1 MRPFTPSVPPIALTM
16 GDPAGI
22 GPDVTL
28 LAWHS
33 RERLQLPGMVVLG
46 DLDVLAA
53 RAKALALDV
62 ALHEVS
68 PTLEGLGDAGNA
80 LPVLSI
86 PVSETVEA
94 GRPDPQNALATV
106 KMIETGVTLIREGQ
120 VRALVTNPINK
131 FVLYEAGFEHPG
143 HTEFLGELASRWGK
157 SYQPVMM
164 LVADVLKVVPV
175 TVHIPLEK
183 VREALTTER
192 IVATARIVAS
202 DLRLRFGIES
212 PQLAIA
218 GVNPHAGEGG
228 SIGKEEVTIIGPAI
242 ELLKQEGLAV
252 SGPFPADSMFHA
264 AARSNYDA
272 AIAMYHDQALI
283 PIKTLAFERAV
294 NMTLGL
300 PFVRTSPD
308 HGTAY
313 DIAGTGRADPSS
325 LVHALQLAR
334 DVITNPEPV
343 Q

>member
-1 MRPFTPSVPPIALTM
+1 
-16 GDPAGI
+16 
-22 GPDVTL
+22 
-28 LAWHS
+28 
-33 RERLQLPGMVVLG
+33 
-46 DLDVLAA
+46 
-53 RAKALALDV
+53 
-62 ALHEVS
+62 
-68 PTLEGLGDAGNA
+68 
-80 LPVLSI
+80 
-86 PVSETVEA
+86 
-94 GRPDPQNALATV
+94 
-106 KMIETGVTLIREGQ
+106 
-120 VRALVTNPINK
+120 
-131 FVLYEAGFEHPG
+131 
-143 HTEFLGELASRWGK
+143 
-157 SYQPVMM
+157 MM

-192 IVATARIVAS
+192 IVTTARIVAS
-202 DLRLRFGIES
+202 DLRLRFGIEQ
-212 PQLAIA
+212 PKLAIA

-228 SIGKEEVTIIGPAI
+228 SIGQEELTIIEPAI
-242 ELLKQEGLAV
+242 ERLCQEGLAV

-325 LVHALQLAR
+325 LIHALQLAR
-334 DVITNPEPV
+334 DLITHPEPV
-343 Q
+343 T

>member
-1 MRPFTPSVPPIALTM
+1 M

-22 GPDVTL
+22 GPDITL
-28 LAWHS
+28 RAWHS
-33 RERLQLPGMVVLG
+33 REKQPLPEMVVLG

-53 RAKALALDV
+53 RANALALDV
-62 ALHEVS
+62 AFVEVS
-68 PTLEGLGDAGNA
+68 PTLENLSGAGDA

-86 PVSETVEA
+86 PVSKAVDA
-94 GRPDPQNALATV
+94 GRPDPENATATI
-106 KMIETGVTLIREGQ
+106 KMIEKGVDLIREGR

-131 FVLYEAGFEHPG
+131 LVMYEAGFEHPG
-143 HTEFLGELASRWGK
+143 HTEFLGELASPWGK
-157 SYQPVMM
+157 SCQPVMM

-192 IVATARIVAS
+192 IVTTARIVAS
-202 DLRLRFGIES
+202 DLRLRFGIEK
-212 PQLAIA
+212 PKLAFA

-228 SIGKEEVTIIGPAI
+228 SIGQEELTVIEPAI
-242 ELLKQEGLAV
+242 EQLCREGLAV

-313 DIAGTGRADPSS
+313 DIAGTGRADPTS

-334 DVITNPEPV
+334 DVMTNPEPV
-343 Q
+343 K

>member
-1 MRPFTPSVPPIALTM
+1 MRPFPPSKLPIALTM

-22 GPDVTL
+22 GPDITL
-28 LAWHS
+28 QAWHS
-33 RERLQLPGMVVLG
+33 REQFQLPEMVVLG

-53 RAKALALDV
+53 RANALALDISFV
-62 ALHEVS
+62 EVS
-68 PTLEGLGDAGNA
+68 PTLEDLSGAGNA

-86 PVSETVEA
+86 PVAETVDA
-94 GRPDPQNALATV
+94 GRPDPENATATIQ
-106 KMIETGVTLIREGQ
+106 MIEMGVTLIREGRA
-120 VRALVTNPINK
+120 RALVTNPINK
-131 FVLYEAGFEHPG
+131 LVLYEAGFKHPG
-143 HTEFLGELASRWGK
+143 HTEFLGELASQWGE

-183 VREALTTER
+183 VREALTMER
-192 IVATARIVAS
+192 IVTTARIVAS
-202 DLRLRFGIES
+202 DLRLRFGIEQ
-212 PQLAIA
+212 PKLAIA

-228 SIGKEEVTIIGPAI
+228 SIGQEELTIIEPAI
-242 ELLKQEGLAV
+242 ELLSQEGLAV

-264 AARSNYDA
+264 AARNNYDA

-325 LVHALQLAR
+325 LIHALQLAR
-334 DVITNPEPV
+334 DLITHPEPV
-343 Q
+343 T

>member
-1 MRPFTPSVPPIALTM
+1 M

-22 GPDVTL
+22 GPDITL
-28 LAWHS
+28 LAWQS
-33 RERLQLPGMVVLG
+33 REQIQLPEMVVLG
-46 DLDVLAA
+46 DPDVLAA
-53 RAKALALDV
+53 RAKDLALDV
-62 ALHEVS
+62 SLHEVS
-68 PTLEGLGDAGNA
+68 PTLEGLSAASDA
-80 LPVLSI
+80 LPVI
-86 PVSETVEA
+86 PISVSQTVEA
-94 GRPDPQNALATV
+94 GRPDARNALATI
-106 KMIETGVTLIREGQ
+106 KMIEKGVTLIREGRA
-120 VRALVTNPINK
+120 RALVTNPINK
-131 FVLYEAGFEHPG
+131 RVLYDAGFEHPG
-143 HTEFLGELASRWGK
+143 HTEFLGELASQWGK
-157 SYQPVMM
+157 SCQPVMM

-175 TVHIPLEK
+175 TVHIPLEE

-212 PQLAIA
+212 PKLAIA
-218 GVNPHAGEGG
+218 GVNPHAGESG
-228 SIGKEEVTIIGPAI
+228 SIGQEEVTIIGPAI
-242 ELLKQEGLAV
+242 EQLCQEGLAV

-313 DIAGTGRADPSS
+313 DIAGKGRADPSS
-325 LVHALQLAR
+325 LIHALQLAH
-334 DVITNPEPV
+334 DVIAAPEPV